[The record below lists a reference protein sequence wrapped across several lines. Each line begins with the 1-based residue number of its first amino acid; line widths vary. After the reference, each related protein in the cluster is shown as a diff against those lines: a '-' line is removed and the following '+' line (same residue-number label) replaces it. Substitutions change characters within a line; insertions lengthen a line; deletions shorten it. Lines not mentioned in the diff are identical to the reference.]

1 MPKRRK
7 KENISNINVKS
18 NLSYEKYLQTA
29 LEMISPKLSV
39 RSYKLAPKDE
49 YTFFERGRD
58 IRVGIFWDGKPAIDS
73 NGQKYEFV
81 VEVPF
86 WKSSNTNKEDREWM
100 RNHADVHIKIFKDA
114 VDRGKEKIKKSK
126 PKKVSTKKDTSDGQ
140 IGSTQTLFEKEKQK

>member
-1 MPKRRK
+1 MSPVFVLD
-7 KENISNINVKS
+7 ESASELSPSPVLKS
-18 NLSYEKYLQTA
+18 V
-29 LEMISPKLSV
+29 I
-39 RSYKLAPKDE
+39 
-49 YTFFERGRD
+49 
-58 IRVGIFWDGKPAIDS
+58 
-73 NGQKYEFV
+73 EFV